1 MNKSSK
7 KNELILYLL
16 FGGLTTLV
24 NIATYFLAA
33 DIAGID
39 YKLATTISW
48 LAAVLFAYVTNKI
61 YVFKSK
67 GFHVKELLTFIVSR
81 LLSYLLDIGTMV
93 LLIEVARMDDLL
105 AKIAANVLVVIFNY
119 VASKY
124 FIFVNRSDEVH

>member
-105 AKIAANVLVVIFNY
+105 AKIAANALVVIFNY